1 MAVLYKESS
10 HADRHLESMMT
21 SLAHRLEV
29 AKATNNIQ
37 LARVLEREA
46 QQLLFS
52 GTNSQRFKLNNWLQ
66 ALKQRVA
73 GLFTSSTPQVHEFVN
88 GSDRWWYTINPHTG
102 EFVYADSEAELRLWI
117 KDCTHS

>member
-1 MAVLYKESS
+1 MAVLYKDSS
-10 HADRHLESMMT
+10 HVDRHLESMMA

-37 LARVLEREA
+37 LARLLEREA
-46 QQLLFS
+46 QQLTIV
-52 GTNSQRFKLNNWLQ
+52 GTSSQRFKLNAWLKN
-66 ALKQRVA
+66 LKQNVA
-73 GLFTSSTPQVHEFVN
+73 ALFASSTPQVHEFVN
-88 GSDRWWYTINPHTG
+88 GSDRWWYTINPRTG